1 MSPAEREQTQC
12 TLEMSDILNACN
24 RDDGRDLTSDET
36 KKFNRFKGRF
46 DELAELRKFPEP
58 QDGLHGTRTIE
69 PNSEESPGGQPSQE
83 RIFGKGG
90 RLTAGDWSELQTRS
104 GVDSKDWN
112 GFRDEQ
118 EYFQV
123 LASQRFDPR
132 LQRRASNELVDSDG
146 GLSVPA
152 PLASGI
158 FNQSLESEIVR
169 PRARTFA
176 MTSSTLKVVAW
187 DSPDHSGGNL
197 FGGITRQWVGETA
210 SLTVETPKL
219 RATVLAAR
227 KFALLG
233 RVSSELA
240 ADSPSFAQSFREAL
254 VAAAAF
260 HIDDSLLNSNGGSEP
275 EGLLNTPCLI
285 AVPKETAQAAASIVY
300 ANIVSMWSRM
310 FPPSRNNSIWVANSD
325 VIPQLFTM
333 SQTVGTG
340 GVPVFQ
346 PASQPAATLF
356 GRPIIFT
363 EKLPSLGTKGDLLL
377 LDLSQY
383 AVGLRADV
391 KLMIS
396 PSVYFTTDELAF
408 RLTMRIDGK
417 SLWDKVLTPKNGPT
431 LSPFVALATR
441 A

>member
-1 MSPAEREQTQC
+1 V
-12 TLEMSDILNACN
+12 
-24 RDDGRDLTSDET
+24 
-36 KKFNRFKGRF
+36 
-46 DELAELRKFPEP
+46 
-58 QDGLHGTRTIE
+58 LH
-69 PNSEESPGGQPSQE
+69 
-83 RIFGKGG
+83 
-90 RLTAGDWSELQTRS
+90 
-104 GVDSKDWN
+104 
-112 GFRDEQ
+112 
-118 EYFQV
+118 
-123 LASQRFDPR
+123 
-132 LQRRASNELVDSDG
+132 
-146 GLSVPA
+146 
-152 PLASGI
+152 
-158 FNQSLESEIVR
+158 
-169 PRARTFA
+169 
-176 MTSSTLKVVAW
+176 
-187 DSPDHSGGNL
+187 
-197 FGGITRQWVGETA
+197 
-210 SLTVETPKL
+210 
-219 RATVLAAR
+219 AR

-240 ADSPSFAQSFREAL
+240 ADSPSFAQQFKEAL

-275 EGLLNTPCLI
+275 EGLLNAPCLI
-285 AVPKETAQAAASIVY
+285 AVPKETAQAAASVIY
-300 ANIVSMWSRM
+300 ENIVNMWSRM

-340 GVPVFQ
+340 GVPVFE

-363 EKLPSLGTKGDLLL
+363 EKLPSLGTEGDIML

-417 SLWDKVLTPKNGPT
+417 SLWDRVLTPTNGPT